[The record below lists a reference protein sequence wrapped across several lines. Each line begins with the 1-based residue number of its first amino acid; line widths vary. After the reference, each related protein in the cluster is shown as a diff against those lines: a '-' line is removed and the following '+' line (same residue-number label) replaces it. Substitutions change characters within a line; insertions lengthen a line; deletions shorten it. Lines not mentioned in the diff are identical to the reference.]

1 MYPPVIRASSGAT
14 NEFSRGHL
22 VAGRRKLL
30 QEQTPGGRA
39 RWEAVEVAV
48 SHLPVEE
55 GSSVLWRA
63 KDVTYFL

>member
-1 MYPPVIRASSGAT
+1 M
-14 NEFSRGHL
+14 
-22 VAGRRKLL
+22 AGRRKLL